1 MTYIHKNLSWILF
14 SIVIAIALI
23 ISWFISFG
31 VVVNLL
37 FLLIGFAA
45 TYFIQTRTQDRAWK
59 REYAVK
65 IAEEIYGNL
74 FRQMKNIIECLEKKY
89 YIYWI
94 SFEAWRD
101 IQESH
106 KYYMVSENFRKRF
119 DNFYERLER
128 YTHNAVGLGSEVRK
142 IVIEETERAFGK
154 KVREIPNLGISYT
167 KEYSRIGTNRNLIEC
182 IVSETHPRKTEP
194 DASDIELTLTIT
206 SIDNQ
211 TTQIHESK
219 EFDDFWQSCL
229 RRMKESEIYKLVTEE
244 NRKVLALAKIVREE
258 IVKAIGEPWKI

>member
-1 MTYIHKNLSWILF
+1 MTDIHKNLGWILF
-14 SIVIAIALI
+14 SIVITIALI

-31 VVVNLL
+31 FVINLL

-74 FRQMKNIIECLEKKY
+74 FKQMKNIIECLEKKY

-106 KYYMVSENFRKRF
+106 RYYMVNENFRERL
-119 DNFYERLER
+119 DNFYKRLER
-128 YTHNAVGLGSEVRK
+128 YTHDTVELGSEVRK
-142 IVIEETERAFGK
+142 IVIEETERVFGK
-154 KVREIPNLGISYT
+154 KAREIPNLGISYT
-167 KEYSRIGTNRNLIEC
+167 KGYSRIGTNRDLIEC
-182 IVSETHPRKTEP
+182 IISETHPRKTEP
-194 DASDIELTLTIT
+194 EASDIEFTLTIT

-211 TTQIHESK
+211 TTPIHESK
-219 EFDDFWQSCL
+219 EFDEFWQSCL
-229 RRMKESEIYKLVTEE
+229 RRMKKSKIYRLVTEE
-244 NRKVLALAKIVREE
+244 NPKMLARAKIVREE